1 MATKIF
7 TTDLKVGMFVADLD
21 RPWVDTPFLLQGFLV
36 EEEEQIATLRT
47 HCEYVMVDRARS
59 IGDQYVAAPPTPTNT
74 VPPMGARKDAMTR
87 AELAAATPSKDLPA
101 PDATPR
107 PGAPPAPAR
116 DGRVVRLE
124 EISRRTVG
132 GKYDGPYPETQANDG
147 EGVFDRMVTGFKGLF
162 SGSKKEKLSG
172 TGAGA
177 DPGAAPPIDS
187 VAETPQEFE
196 ARAALLP
203 AGIEVQTYVNQT
215 TVEEEAPRAREVVT
229 QATNLLEKLVS
240 DIKLGQSFEVERV
253 EEIVD
258 DMVESIVRNPQALMW
273 VARLREQDIAT
284 YGHGLQVSV
293 YLTSFGRH
301 LGFPRLQLTHLAQ
314 VGLLL
319 DIGKIRLPKSL
330 LEKQGRLTD
339 EEFEAAKEHVALG
352 LAILAETPDFD
363 ADITRGIEQ
372 HHERMNGSG
381 YPRGLIGE
389 EISVFGRMAGIV
401 DCFAAL
407 TNHRPYAAAVS
418 SYEAL
423 RNITA
428 WGGEFFHEALVQQFV
443 SSVGVFPVG
452 SLIELSTG
460 EVAVVVEHSKVRRL
474 KPRVLVVT
482 GPDKTPAPFPTMV
495 DLLYEPKMGGA
506 AAAFIKRG
514 LAPGAYGLNL
524 SDFYLA

>member
-1 MATKIF
+1 MATKVF
-7 TTDLKVGMFVADLD
+7 TAEVRVGMFVSDLD

-36 EEEEQIATLRT
+36 EDEDQIAALRT

-59 IGDQYVAAPPTPTNT
+59 IGDEYQAPPPTPTNT
-74 VPPMGARKDAMTR
+74 VPPMEARKGPMSR
-87 AELAAATPSKDLPA
+87 AAVAAATPPKDVPL
-101 PDATPR
+101 
-107 PGAPPAPAR
+107 APPPKRPETGGGPAAR
-116 DGRVVRLE
+116 ESRIVKLE
-124 EISRRTVG
+124 DISRRTSGAYSG
-132 GKYDGPYPETQANDG
+132 GGP
-147 EGVFDRMVTGFKGLF
+147 EGDSVEVVEGGNVLGRMMSGFRGLF
-162 SGSKKEKLSG
+162 GGRREKLSG
-172 TGAGA
+172 TGSFF
-177 DPGAAPPIDS
+177 PPPEAFS
-187 VAETPQEFE
+187 ETPQEFE

-203 AGIEVQTYVNQT
+203 PGIAVQTYVNQT
-215 TVEEEAPRAREVVT
+215 SVEEEAPRAREVVVH
-229 QATNLLEKLVS
+229 ASDLLDKLMG

-253 EEIVD
+253 DEIVH

-273 VARLREQDIAT
+273 VARLREQDIST

-301 LGFPRLQLTHLAQ
+301 IGFPRTQLTQLAQ

-319 DIGKIRLPKSL
+319 DVGKIRLPRTL

-339 EEFEAAKEHVALG
+339 EEFEQAKAHVDLG
-352 LAILAETPDFD
+352 LSILAETPDFD
-363 ADITRGIEQ
+363 PEMMRGIEQ

-381 YPRGLIGE
+381 YPKGLTGPEIG
-389 EISVFGRMAGIV
+389 VFGRMAGIV

-407 TNHRPYAAAVS
+407 TNHRPYASAVS

-482 GPDKTPAPFPTMV
+482 GPDKTPATFPTLV
-495 DLLYEPKMGGA
+495 DLLYEPKMGGTDP
-506 AAAFIKRG
+506 AFIKRG

-524 SDFYLA
+524 ADFYLA